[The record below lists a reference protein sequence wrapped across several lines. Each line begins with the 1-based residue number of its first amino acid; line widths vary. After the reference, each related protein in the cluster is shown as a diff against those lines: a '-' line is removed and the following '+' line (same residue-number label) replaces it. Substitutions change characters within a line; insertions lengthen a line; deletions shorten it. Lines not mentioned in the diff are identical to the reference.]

1 MDEDD
6 RLAHARWGVTPAAGG
21 HHAMTPDDVR
31 KVLDSAADLAELE
44 RWDDLY
50 ELLHPVD
57 EAGIVAGEDAG
68 EAAYLLGLS
77 CRGTGSWDAAASYF
91 EAAAAQGSAVVKD
104 DALGMLEAIRRMDTA
119 TDATADG
126 VTQPEAASVLAAGN
140 GALER
145 GDYPIAV
152 NYFRQVYDGPVDDE
166 PRFQAALGIARVHAY
181 RHELDDAEDYANH
194 VKSEG
199 PEGLSSQAAELLV
212 WISGQRTAAQATDD
226 GVAADEFTQAA
237 DAAMALYETRNY
249 AEALTLFLRV
259 YGSEHVPA
267 TSRALHALNAAVC
280 HLSLDD
286 DASARPLLEYAI
298 AHGLE
303 DTKANAR
310 SLIEHL
316 DTLTEAQRL
325 VEAFGAAK

>member
-1 MDEDD
+1 
-6 RLAHARWGVTPAAGG
+6 
-21 HHAMTPDDVR
+21 
-31 KVLDSAADLAELE
+31 
-44 RWDDLY
+44 
-50 ELLHPVD
+50 
-57 EAGIVAGEDAG
+57 
-68 EAAYLLGLS
+68 
-77 CRGTGSWDAAASYF
+77 
-91 EAAAAQGSAVVKD
+91 
-104 DALGMLEAIRRMDTA
+104 MDTA

-140 GALER
+140 DALER
-145 GDYPIAV
+145 GDYPMALS
-152 NYFRQVYDGPVDDE
+152 YFRQVYDGPVDDE

-181 RHELDDAEDYANH
+181 RNELDDAEDYANH
-194 VKSEG
+194 VKC
-199 PEGLSSQAAELLV
+199 
-212 WISGQRTAAQATDD
+212 
-226 GVAADEFTQAA
+226 
-237 DAAMALYETRNY
+237 ETRNY

-259 YGSEHVPA
+259 YGSDRVPA

-303 DTKANAR
+303 DTKANAK

-325 VEAFGAAK
+325 VEALDPAK